1 MRLLQPTATSLITSV
16 LYVLGT
22 QVFAERLPQVG
33 ILFVLMGGV
42 MFLVSAFAWADVA
55 GYLVE
60 RYRKAWYSTHDTALQ
75 VSRELN
81 RMDDKRLRVF
91 EAIGPLEVR
100 GYVNNKTLYFTL
112 RTPTIDIPWTWVMEY
127 VEKCADSYPYLVVQH
142 GTPDNRERDYI
153 QAFTRV
159 CITNGLALRS
169 HGNQPA
175 KWLVPFKKVVD
186 MFGLE
191 E

>member
-33 ILFVLMGGV
+33 VLFVLMGGV

-75 VSRELN
+75 VGRELN

-127 VEKCADSYPYLVVQH
+127 VEKCASSYPYLVAQH
-142 GTPDNRERDYI
+142 GTTDSRERDYI
-153 QAFTRV
+153 QSFTRV
-159 CITNGLALRS
+159 CVTNGLAARPN
-169 HGNQPA
+169 GNQPA
-175 KWLVPFKKVVD
+175 KWLLPFKKIVD